1 MKRILTISLWALIM
15 MAMPVH
21 AAQSYVCDFENE
33 VDRNRWVINPVA
45 TSDTYANLTNKWYMG
60 ELGNNGKNGQYGL
73 YISDDGGKTAHYTNN
88 GCWTIAYDI
97 VTLDHLTTAADY
109 TISFD
114 YMGMGNVASNFDG
127 LYLLWVP
134 MLDPDKGDS
143 IKVMS
148 IATSA
153 NKVPPAYEN
162 YIIQLQPNAMIDYVN
177 ATSTWKQCIA
187 TIPNNLCD
195 GTPHYLAFVWANGAS
210 MPQQPGAKIDN
221 IAIVDTR
228 DCDVP
233 TALGMA
239 IQGTTTTLTWQ
250 GTAAEYEVSA
260 YSYEQDTWHGPKIVQ
275 GTSTTFANL
284 PIGQTDFIVRAKCA
298 DDLYSLKTTISKLVY
313 YPDQM
318 CVDYLNLDNAT
329 CYINN
334 SSPRSTLTF
343 SDFKK
348 VTPVDD
354 GPAQIGSRHTIH
366 FDKNEIEPRTGGLAK
381 TVPDGELASIRLGN
395 WDNDNEAERIEF
407 SFEVD
412 TLDYPVLLLKYMPI
426 LEAPGHNDAENPRFK
441 LDMLINGKSI
451 GACGQADFNCN
462 DVLDSVSK
470 ELIPEAAEQGWHVTP
485 AAVAQANGS
494 DVVWKE
500 WTTVG
505 VNLKNSFYH
514 GKKLTVRLTTH
525 DCTFT
530 QHCGYAYFTLGCSDG
545 KLKGMKCGA
554 INPVFEAPDGFNYR
568 WMYASSEKYR
578 AADGSIPEQYVL
590 GRDQIYE
597 AGMQDDS
604 IYVVDCIFVQDSTCY
619 FSLYA
624 STLATNPVSVMSEPQ
639 IQKNCQEDKYTITFD
654 ASKSWVQEIDHV
666 IDDTLE
672 SKIYHIERYEWNIE
686 GLPGGWSDQP
696 IATFDFPREGG
707 DYLVSLRTTC
717 GTCDS
722 VIYYN
727 LHLDSVGPTRDTTT
741 VVLCDPIKKEG
752 FVWSE
757 RPDTIYHEYGLDSII
772 LYSPTTSCDS
782 IKYLRLVEPVRVYVD
797 TMVLP
802 ESLPFH
808 YRGREYTQTMI
819 DTIPISDDN
828 CDTTWIF
835 NFEVYESL
843 IATMPNN
850 SYILCEDDT
859 AMTLVYDVTRGRSLR
874 YSYAFK
880 DSSLPAVDK
889 EPEVQAKGH
898 YEIPITLGTLYPN
911 VYEGQLILED
921 SIPKWNLTIPFTLT
935 VQYASEVIT
944 QRWNDVLA
952 IRNAENNGG
961 YVFDSVQWYVN
972 GMPIEGAT
980 TFNYYTGDSA
990 ELRFGEE
997 YTALLLREDG
1007 VKLFTCP
1014 FIPEKVPASVM
1025 ETPQL
1030 TPIVVPPTSQIP
1042 MQGEGIAYW
1051 YDMLGRL
1058 HKMENYNNSAI
1069 TTPDQQGH
1077 YVLMLQ
1083 SQETTNTTTNPIAY
1097 RRIMVQ

>member
-1 MKRILTISLWALIM
+1 M
-15 MAMPVH
+15 
-21 AAQSYVCDFENE
+21 D
-33 VDRNRWVINPVA
+33 
-45 TSDTYANLTNKWYMG
+45 

-73 YISDDGGKTAHYTNN
+73 YISDDGGQTAHYSNN
-88 GCWTIAYDI
+88 GCWTVAYDI
-97 VTLDHLTTAADY
+97 ITLDHLATAADY

-134 MLDPDKGDS
+134 MLDPDNGDS

-153 NKVPPAYEN
+153 NKVPPTYEN

-187 TIPNNLCD
+187 TIPNSLCD

-210 MPQQPGAKIDN
+210 LPQQPGAKIDN
-221 IAIVDTR
+221 INIMDTR
-228 DCDVP
+228 ECDVP
-233 TALGMA
+233 TGLDIA
-239 IQGTTTTLTWQ
+239 IQGTTTTLSWQ
-250 GTAAEYEVSA
+250 GTVSEYEVSA
-260 YSYEQDTWHGPKIVQ
+260 YSYETDQWFGPKTIV
-275 GTSTTFANL
+275 GTTTSFANL
-284 PIGQTDFIVRAKCA
+284 PVGQTDFIVRAKCA
-298 DDLYSLKTTISKLVY
+298 DDLYSLKATISKLVY

-334 SSPRSTLTF
+334 SSPNSTLTF

-348 VTPVDD
+348 VVPVDE

-366 FDKNEIEPRTGGLAK
+366 FDKNETDPRTGGLAK

-395 WDNDNEAERIEF
+395 WDNGNEAERIEF

-412 TLDYPVLLLKYMPI
+412 TMDYPVLLLKYMPL
-426 LEAPGHNDAENPRFK
+426 LEAPGHNDKENPRFK

-451 GACGQADFNCN
+451 GTCGQADFNCN
-462 DVLDSVSK
+462 DVYDKSSK
-470 ELIPEAAEQGWHVTP
+470 TLLPGAEEQGWHITP
-485 AAVAQANGS
+485 AAVAHLGM
-494 DVVWKE
+494 DVVWKD

-525 DCTFT
+525 DCT
-530 QHCGYAYFTLGCSDG
+530 QGAHGAYAYFTLGCSDG

-568 WMYASSEKYR
+568 WMYASSEQYR
-578 AADGSIPEQYVL
+578 AADGSVPEQYVL
-590 GRDQIYE
+590 SRDKIYE

-604 IYVVDCIFVQDSTCY
+604 IYVVDCIFVQDSTCF

-624 STLATNPVSVMSEPQ
+624 STLATNPVAVMSEPQ

-666 IDDTLE
+666 INDTLV
-672 SKIYHIERYEWNIE
+672 SQIYKIDRYEWNIE

-722 VIYYN
+722 VVYYQ

-741 VVLCDPIKKEG
+741 VVLCDPIKKTG
-752 FVWSE
+752 YTWSE
-757 RPDTIYHEYGLDSII
+757 RPDTVYYEYGLDSII

-782 IKYLRLVEPVRVYVD
+782 IKYLNLVEPVRIYVD

-802 ESLPFH
+802 EQLPFS
-808 YRGREYTQTMI
+808 YRGRQYTQTMV
-819 DTIPISDDN
+819 DTIPISGDN

-843 IATMPNN
+843 IVSMPNM
-850 SYILCEDDT
+850 SYVLCEGDSV
-859 AMTLVYDVTRGRSLR
+859 MSLVYDITRGRSLR

-880 DSSLPAVDK
+880 DGNLPSVEK
-889 EPEVQAKGH
+889 EPELQTKGH

-911 VYEGQLILED
+911 VYEGQLLLED
-921 SIPKWNLTIPFTLT
+921 SFPKWNITIPFTLT
-935 VQYASEVIT
+935 VQYASDVIA

-952 IRNAENNGG
+952 IRNADYNGG
-961 YVFDSVQWYVN
+961 YEFDSVQWYIN
-972 GMPIEGAT
+972 GAPIVGAMS
-980 TFNYYTGDSA
+980 FNYYTGGENLQFGA
-990 ELRFGEE
+990 E
-997 YTALLLREDG
+997 YSALLTREDG

-1014 FIPEKVPASVM
+1014 FVPQQVAIDAM
-1025 ETPQL
+1025 PNL
-1030 TPIVVPPTSQIP
+1030 TTQIVNPSAQIP
-1042 MQGEGIAYW
+1042 VKGTGTAYW
-1051 YDMLGRL
+1051 YDMLGRVF
-1058 HKMENYNNSAI
+1058 KVENYNNTSI
-1069 TTPDQQGH
+1069 TAPSQRG
-1077 YVLMLQ
+1077 YYLLILQ
-1083 SQETTNTTTNPIAY
+1083 SSDALGTTEWNT
-1097 RRIMVQ
+1097 RSRVMVQ

>member
-1 MKRILTISLWALIM
+1 MKRILTISLWVLIV
-15 MAMPVH
+15 MAMPIH

-33 VDRNRWVINPVA
+33 ADRNRWVLNPVA
-45 TSDTYANLTNKWYMG
+45 TSDTYAKLTNKWYMG

-73 YISDDGGKTAHYTNN
+73 YISDDGGQTAHYTNN

-97 VTLDHLTTAADY
+97 VTLDHLATAADY

-187 TIPNNLCD
+187 TIPNSLCD

-210 MPQQPGAKIDN
+210 LPQQPGAKIDN
-221 IAIVDTR
+221 IAIMDTR
-228 DCDVP
+228 ACDVP
-233 TALGMA
+233 TGLDIA
-239 IQGTTTTLTWQ
+239 IQGTTTTLSWQ
-250 GTAAEYEVSA
+250 GTVSEYEVSA
-260 YSYEQDTWHGPKIVQ
+260 YSYEADQWFGPKTIV
-275 GTSTTFANL
+275 GTTTSFANL
-284 PIGQTDFIVRAKCA
+284 PIGQTDFIVRSKCA

-334 SSPRSTLTF
+334 SSPKSTLTF

-354 GPAQIGSRHTIH
+354 GPAKIGSRHTIH

-381 TVPDGELASIRLGN
+381 TIPDGELASIRLGN
-395 WDNDNEAERIEF
+395 WDSHNEAERIEF

-412 TLDYPVLLLKYMPI
+412 TMDYPVLLLKYMPI
-426 LEAPGHNDAENPRFK
+426 LEAPGHEDHENPRFK
-441 LDMLINGKSI
+441 LDILINGKSI
-451 GACGQADFNCN
+451 GECGKADFNCN
-462 DVLDSVSK
+462 DVYDMKSK
-470 ELIPEAAEQGWHVTP
+470 TLLPGAEEQGWHITP
-485 AAVAQANGS
+485 AEVAHLQEAA
-494 DVVWKE
+494 VWKD

-505 VNLKNSFYH
+505 VNLKNPFYH
-514 GKKLTVRLTTH
+514 GKKLTARLTTH
-525 DCTFT
+525 DCTYSA
-530 QHCGYAYFTLGCSDG
+530 HCGYAYFTLGCSDG

-578 AADGSIPEQYVL
+578 AADGSVPEQYVL

-624 STLATNPVSVMSEPQ
+624 STLATNPVAVMSEPQ

-666 IDDTLE
+666 INDTLV
-672 SKIYHIERYEWNIE
+672 SQIYKIDRYEWNIE

-696 IATFDFPREGG
+696 VATFDFPREGG

-741 VVLCDPIKKEG
+741 VVLCDPIKKTG
-752 FVWSE
+752 YTWSE
-757 RPDTIYHEYGLDSII
+757 RPDTVYYEYGLDSII

-782 IKYLRLVEPVRVYVD
+782 IKYLNLVEPVRIYVD

-802 ESLPFH
+802 EQLPFL
-808 YRGREYTQTMI
+808 YRGRQYTQTMV
-819 DTIPISDDN
+819 DTIPISEDN

-843 IATMPNN
+843 IVSMPNM
-850 SYILCEDDT
+850 SYILCEGDSV
-859 AMTLVYDVTRGRSLR
+859 MSLVYDITRGRSLR

-880 DSSLPAVDK
+880 DGNLPSVEK
-889 EPEVQAKGH
+889 EPELQTKGH

-911 VYEGQLILED
+911 VYEGQLLLED
-921 SIPKWNLTIPFTLT
+921 SFPKWNITIPFTLT
-935 VQYASEVIT
+935 VQYASDVIA

-952 IRNAENNGG
+952 IRNAEYNGG
-961 YVFDSVQWYVN
+961 YEFDSVQWYLN
-972 GMPIEGAT
+972 GAPIVGAMS
-980 TFNYYTGDSA
+980 FNYYTGGENLQFGA
-990 ELRFGEE
+990 E
-997 YTALLLREDG
+997 YSALLTREDG

-1014 FIPEKVPASVM
+1014 FVPQQVAIDAM
-1025 ETPQL
+1025 PNL
-1030 TPIVVPPTSQIP
+1030 TTQIVNPSAQMPVKGT
-1042 MQGEGIAYW
+1042 GTAYW
-1051 YDMLGRL
+1051 YDMLGRMF
-1058 HKMENYNNSAI
+1058 KVESYNNTSI
-1069 TTPDQQGH
+1069 TAPSQRG
-1077 YVLMLQ
+1077 YYLLILQ
-1083 SQETTNTTTNPIAY
+1083 SSDALGTTEWNT
-1097 RRIMVQ
+1097 RSRVMVQ

>member
-33 VDRNRWVINPVA
+33 ADRNRWVINR
-45 TSDTYANLTNKWYMG
+45 TANQNIYNSLTNKWYIG
-60 ELGNNGKNGQYGL
+60 QQGNNGKDGAYGL
-73 YISDDGGKTAHYTNN
+73 YISDDGGKTAHYTSN

-97 VTLDHLTTAADY
+97 ITLDHLSTAADY

-187 TIPNNLCD
+187 TIPNSLCD

-210 MPQQPGAKIDN
+210 LPQQPGAKIDN
-221 IAIVDTR
+221 IAIMDTR
-228 DCDVP
+228 ACDVP
-233 TALGMA
+233 TGLDIA
-239 IQGTTTTLTWQ
+239 IQGTTTTLSWQ
-250 GTAAEYEVSA
+250 GTVSEYEVSA
-260 YSYEQDTWHGPKIVQ
+260 YSYEADQWFGPKTIV
-275 GTSTTFANL
+275 GTTTSFANL
-284 PIGQTDFIVRAKCA
+284 PIGQTDFIVRSKCA

-334 SSPRSTLTF
+334 SSPKSTLTF

-354 GPAQIGSRHTIH
+354 GPAKIGSRHTIH

-381 TVPDGELASIRLGN
+381 TIPDGELASIRLGN
-395 WDNDNEAERIEF
+395 WDSHNEAERIEF

-412 TLDYPVLLLKYMPI
+412 TMDYPVLLLKYMPL
-426 LEAPGHNDAENPRFK
+426 LEAPGHLDHENPRFK
-441 LDMLINGKSI
+441 LDILINGKSI
-451 GACGQADFNCN
+451 GECGKADFNCN

-470 ELIPEAAEQGWHVTP
+470 ELIPEAAEQGWHITP
-485 AAVAQANGS
+485 AAQAQTQEP
-494 DVVWKE
+494 VVWKE

-525 DCTFT
+525 DCTFSV
-530 QHCGYAYFTLGCSDG
+530 HCGYAYFTLGCSDG

-578 AADGSIPEQYVL
+578 AADGSVPEQYVL

-624 STLATNPVSVMSEPQ
+624 STLATNPVAVMSEPQ

-666 IDDTLE
+666 INDTLV
-672 SKIYHIERYEWNIE
+672 SQIYKIDRYEWNIE

-722 VIYYN
+722 IIYYN

-741 VVLCDPIKKEG
+741 VVLCDPIKKTG
-752 FVWSE
+752 YTWSE
-757 RPDTIYHEYGLDSII
+757 RPDTVYYEYGLDSII

-782 IKYLRLVEPVRVYVD
+782 IKYLNLVEPVRIYVD

-802 ESLPFH
+802 EQLPFS
-808 YRGREYTQTMI
+808 YRGRQYTQTMV
-819 DTIPISDDN
+819 DTIPISENN

-843 IATMPNN
+843 IVSMPNM
-850 SYILCEDDT
+850 SYVLCEGDSV
-859 AMTLVYDVTRGRSLR
+859 MSLVYDITRGRSLR

-880 DSSLPAVDK
+880 DGNLPSVEK
-889 EPEVQAKGH
+889 EQELQTKGH

-911 VYEGQLILED
+911 VYEGQLLLED
-921 SIPKWNLTIPFTLT
+921 SFPKWNITIPFTLT
-935 VQYASEVIT
+935 VQYASDVIA

-952 IRNAENNGG
+952 IRNAEYNGG
-961 YVFDSVQWYVN
+961 YEFDSVQWYLN
-972 GMPIEGAT
+972 GAPIVGAMS
-980 TFNYYTGDSA
+980 FNYYTGGDNLQFGA
-990 ELRFGEE
+990 E
-997 YTALLLREDG
+997 YSALLTREDG

-1014 FIPEKVPASVM
+1014 FVPQQVAIDAM
-1025 ETPQL
+1025 PQL
-1030 TPIVVPPTSQIP
+1030 TTQIVNPSAQMPVKGT
-1042 MQGEGIAYW
+1042 GTAYW
-1051 YDMLGRL
+1051 YDMLGRVF
-1058 HKMENYNNSAI
+1058 KVESYNNTSI
-1069 TTPDQQGH
+1069 TAPSQRG
-1077 YVLMLQ
+1077 YYLLILQ
-1083 SQETTNTTTNPIAY
+1083 SSDALGTTEWNT
-1097 RRIMVQ
+1097 RSRVMVQ

>member
-33 VDRNRWVINPVA
+33 ADRNRWVINR
-45 TSDTYANLTNKWYMG
+45 TANQNIYNQLTNKWYIG
-60 ELGNNGKNGQYGL
+60 QQGNNGKNGAYGL

-97 VTLDHLTTAADY
+97 VTLDHLSTAADY

-127 LYLLWVP
+127 LYLLWIP
-134 MLDPDKGDS
+134 MLDPDNGDS

-153 NKVPPAYEN
+153 NKVPPTYEN
-162 YIIQLQPNAMIDYVN
+162 YIIPLQPNAMIDYLN

-195 GTPHYLAFVWANGAS
+195 GTPHYLAFVWANGVKMA
-210 MPQQPGAKIDN
+210 QQPGAKIDN
-221 IAIVDTR
+221 IAIVDAR

-233 TALGMA
+233 TALGIT

-260 YSYEQDTWHGPKIVQ
+260 YSYSTDQWHGPKIVQ
-275 GTSTTFANL
+275 GTSTTFTNL

-298 DDLYSLKTTISKLVY
+298 EDLYSFKAAISKLVY

-318 CVDYLNLDNAT
+318 CVDYLNLENAS

-334 SSPRSTLTF
+334 SSPGSTLTF
-343 SDFKK
+343 NDFKK
-348 VTPVDD
+348 VSPVDE
-354 GPAQIGSRHTIH
+354 GPAKKNSRHTVH

-381 TVPDGELASIRLGN
+381 TIPDGELASIRLGN
-395 WDNDNEAERIEF
+395 WDSNNQAERIEF

-426 LEAPGHNDAENPRFK
+426 LEAPGHLDHENPRFK
-441 LDMLINGKSI
+441 LDILINGKSI
-451 GACGQADFNCN
+451 GECGKADFNCN
-462 DVLDSVSK
+462 DVYDKDAK
-470 ELIPEAAEQGWHVTP
+470 ELISGAAEQGWHVTP
-485 AAVAQANGS
+485 AAVAQANNS

-505 VNLKNSFYH
+505 VNLKNPFYH
-514 GKKLTVRLTTH
+514 GKKLTARLTTH
-525 DCTFT
+525 DCTFSA
-530 QHCGYAYFTLGCSDG
+530 HCGYAYFTLGCSDG

-686 GLPGGWSDQP
+686 GLQGGWSDQP

-752 FVWSE
+752 FVWNE

-808 YRGREYTQTMI
+808 YRGREYTQTII

-828 CDTTWIF
+828 CDTTWVF

-850 SYILCEDDT
+850 SYILCEGDT

-990 ELRFGEE
+990 EPELRFGEE

-1025 ETPQL
+1025 ETPVL
-1030 TPIVVPPTSQIP
+1030 VNLPAVVTPTQQIP
-1042 MQGEGIAYW
+1042 ISGSGVAYW
-1051 YDMLGRL
+1051 YDMLGRQ
-1058 HKMENYNNSAI
+1058 HQMELFDNSAI
-1069 TTPDQQGH
+1069 SVPEQQGC
-1077 YVLMLQ
+1077 YVLLLQ
-1083 SQETTNTTTNPIAY
+1083 TKQTTYHHRMI
-1097 RRIMVQ
+1097 VK

>member
-1 MKRILTISLWALIM
+1 MKRILTISLWALIV
-15 MAMPVH
+15 MAMPIH

-33 VDRNRWVINPVA
+33 ADRNRWVINR
-45 TSDTYANLTNKWYMG
+45 TANQNIYNSLTNKWYIG
-60 ELGNNGKNGQYGL
+60 QQGNNGKDGAYGL
-73 YISDDGGKTAHYTNN
+73 YISDDGGKTAHYTSN

-97 VTLDHLTTAADY
+97 ITLDHLSTAADY

-114 YMGMGNVASNFDG
+114 YMGMGNVASDFDG
-127 LYLLWVP
+127 IYLLWIP

-153 NKVPPAYEN
+153 NKVPPTYEN
-162 YIIQLQPNAMIDYVN
+162 YILQLQPKAMIDYVN

-187 TIPNNLCD
+187 TIPNSLCD
-195 GTPHYLAFVWANGAS
+195 GTPHYLAFVWANGANVA
-210 MPQQPGAKIDN
+210 QQPGAKIDN
-221 IAIVDTR
+221 IAIMDTR

-298 DDLYSLKTTISKLVY
+298 DDLYSFKAAISKLVY

-329 CYINN
+329 CYVHN
-334 SSPRSTLTF
+334 SSPGSTLTF

-348 VTPVDD
+348 VAPVDE

-366 FDKNEIEPRTGGLAK
+366 FDKNEVEPRTGGLAK

-395 WDNDNEAERIEF
+395 WDSNNQAERIEF
-407 SFEVD
+407 SFQVD

-426 LEAPGHNDAENPRFK
+426 LEAPGHEDHENPRFK
-441 LDMLINGKSI
+441 LDILINGKSI
-451 GACGQADFNCN
+451 GECGQADFNCN
-462 DVLDSVSK
+462 DVYDMNSK
-470 ELIPEAAEQGWHVTP
+470 TLLPGAAEQGWHITP
-485 AAVAQANGS
+485 AAVAHLQEAA
-494 DVVWKE
+494 VWKD

-505 VNLKNSFYH
+505 VNLKNPFYH
-514 GKKLTVRLTTH
+514 GKKLTARLTTH
-525 DCTFT
+525 DCTYSA
-530 QHCGYAYFTLGCSDG
+530 HCGYAYFTLGCSDG

-578 AADGSIPEQYVL
+578 AADGSVPEQYVL

-597 AGMQDDS
+597 AGMHDDS

-624 STLATNPVSVMSEPQ
+624 STLATNPVAVMSEPQ

-666 IDDTLE
+666 INDTLV
-672 SKIYHIERYEWNIE
+672 SQIYKIDRYEWNIE

-722 VIYYN
+722 VIYYQ

-741 VVLCDPIKKEG
+741 VVLCDPIKKTG
-752 FVWSE
+752 YTWSE
-757 RPDTIYHEYGLDSII
+757 RPDTVYYEYGLDSII

-782 IKYLRLVEPVRVYVD
+782 IKYLNLVEPVRIYVD

-802 ESLPFH
+802 EQLPFL
-808 YRGREYTQTMI
+808 YRGRQYTQTMV
-819 DTIPISDDN
+819 DTIPISEDN

-843 IATMPNN
+843 IVSMPNM
-850 SYILCEDDT
+850 SYVLCEGDSV
-859 AMTLVYDVTRGRSLR
+859 MSLVYDITRGRSLR

-880 DSSLPAVDK
+880 DSNLPSVEK
-889 EPEVQAKGH
+889 EPELQTKGH

-921 SIPKWNLTIPFTLT
+921 SFPKWNITIPFTLT
-935 VQYASEVIT
+935 VQYASDVIA

-952 IRNAENNGG
+952 IRNAEYNGG
-961 YVFDSVQWYVN
+961 YVFDSVQWYIN

-980 TFNYYTGDSA
+980 AFNYYAGDSA
-990 ELRFGEE
+990 DLRYGEE

-1014 FIPEKVPASVM
+1014 FVPSPVSASVM
-1025 ETPQL
+1025 DQPQL
-1030 TPIVVPPTSQIP
+1030 TPLVVAPTSQIP
-1042 MQGEGIAYW
+1042 MQGQGIAYW

-1058 HKMENYNNSAI
+1058 HKMENYDHSAI
-1069 TTPDQQGH
+1069 TAPAQQGH

-1083 SQETTNTTTNPIAY
+1083 SQGTINTTNPITY

>member
-15 MAMPVH
+15 MAMPIH

-33 VDRNRWVINPVA
+33 ADRNRWVINR
-45 TSDTYANLTNKWYMG
+45 TANQNIYNSLTNKWYIG
-60 ELGNNGKNGQYGL
+60 QQGNNGKDGAYGL

-97 VTLDHLTTAADY
+97 ITLDHLATAADY

-114 YMGMGNVASNFDG
+114 YMGMGNVASDFDG
-127 LYLLWVP
+127 IYLLWIP

-153 NKVPPAYEN
+153 NKVPPTYEN
-162 YIIQLQPNAMIDYVN
+162 YIIQLQPKAMIDYVN

-187 TIPNNLCD
+187 TIPNSLCD

-210 MPQQPGAKIDN
+210 VAQQPGAKIDN
-221 IAIVDTR
+221 IAIMDTR
-228 DCDVP
+228 DCDTP

-298 DDLYSLKTTISKLVY
+298 EDLYSFKAAISELVY

-318 CVDYLNLDNAT
+318 CVDYLNLNNAT
-329 CYINN
+329 CYVHN
-334 SSPRSTLTF
+334 SSPGSTLTF
-343 SDFKK
+343 NDFKK
-348 VTPVDD
+348 VAPVDE

-366 FDKNEIEPRTGGLAK
+366 FDKNEVEPRTGGLAK

-395 WDNDNEAERIEF
+395 WDSNNQAERIEF

-426 LEAPGHNDAENPRFK
+426 LEAPGHEDHENPRFK
-441 LDMLINGKSI
+441 LDILINGKSI
-451 GACGQADFNCN
+451 GECGKADFNCN
-462 DVLDSVSK
+462 DVYDMKSK
-470 ELIPEAAEQGWHVTP
+470 TLLPGAEEQGWHITP
-485 AAVAQANGS
+485 AEVAHLQEAA
-494 DVVWKE
+494 VWKD

-505 VNLKNSFYH
+505 VNLKNPFYH
-514 GKKLTVRLTTH
+514 GKKLTARLTTH
-525 DCTFT
+525 DCTYSA
-530 QHCGYAYFTLGCSDG
+530 HCGYAYFTLGCSDG

-578 AADGSIPEQYVL
+578 AADGSVPEQYVL

-624 STLATNPVSVMSEPQ
+624 STLATNPVAVMSEPQ

-666 IDDTLE
+666 INDTLV
-672 SKIYHIERYEWNIE
+672 SQIYKIDRYEWNIE

-696 IATFDFPREGG
+696 VATFDFPREGG

-722 VIYYN
+722 VIYYQ

-741 VVLCDPIKKEG
+741 VVLCDPIKKTG
-752 FVWSE
+752 YTWSE
-757 RPDTIYHEYGLDSII
+757 RPDTVYYEYGLDSII

-782 IKYLRLVEPVRVYVD
+782 IKYLNLVEPVRIYVD

-802 ESLPFH
+802 EQLPFL
-808 YRGREYTQTMI
+808 YRGRQYTQTMV
-819 DTIPISDDN
+819 DTIPISEDN

-843 IATMPNN
+843 IVSMPNM
-850 SYILCEDDT
+850 SYVLCEGDSV
-859 AMTLVYDVTRGRSLR
+859 MSLVYDITRGRSLR

-880 DSSLPAVDK
+880 DGNLPSVEK
-889 EPEVQAKGH
+889 EPELQTKGH

-911 VYEGQLILED
+911 VYEGQLLLED
-921 SIPKWNLTIPFTLT
+921 SFPKWNITIPFTLT
-935 VQYASEVIT
+935 VQYASDVIA

-952 IRNAENNGG
+952 IRNADYNGG
-961 YVFDSVQWYVN
+961 YEFDSVQWYLN
-972 GMPIEGAT
+972 GAPIVGAMS
-980 TFNYYTGDSA
+980 FNYYTGGENLQFGA
-990 ELRFGEE
+990 E
-997 YTALLLREDG
+997 YSALLTREDG

-1014 FIPEKVPASVM
+1014 FVPQQVAIDAM
-1025 ETPQL
+1025 PNL
-1030 TPIVVPPTSQIP
+1030 TTQIVNPSAQMPVKGT
-1042 MQGEGIAYW
+1042 GTAYW
-1051 YDMLGRL
+1051 YDMLGRMF
-1058 HKMENYNNSAI
+1058 KVENYNNTSI
-1069 TTPDQQGH
+1069 TAPSQRG
-1077 YVLMLQ
+1077 YYLLILQ
-1083 SQETTNTTTNPIAY
+1083 SSDAVNATEWNT
-1097 RRIMVQ
+1097 RSRVMVQ

>member
-1 MKRILTISLWALIM
+1 MKRILTISLWVLIV

-33 VDRNRWVINPVA
+33 ADRNRWVINR
-45 TSDTYANLTNKWYMG
+45 TANQNIYNSLTNKWYIG
-60 ELGNNGKNGQYGL
+60 QQGNNGKDGAYGL
-73 YISDDGGKTAHYTNN
+73 YISDDGGQTAHYTNN

-97 VTLDHLTTAADY
+97 VTLDHLSTAADY

-114 YMGMGNVASNFDG
+114 YMGMGNVASDFDG
-127 LYLLWVP
+127 IYMLWIP

-153 NKVPPAYEN
+153 NKVPPTYEN

-195 GTPHYLAFVWANGAS
+195 GTPHYLAFVWANGAN
-210 MPQQPGAKIDN
+210 MAQQPGAKIDN
-221 IAIVDTR
+221 IAIMDTR
-228 DCDVP
+228 ECDTP

-334 SSPRSTLTF
+334 SSPKSTLTF

-381 TVPDGELASIRLGN
+381 TIPDGELASIRLGN

-412 TLDYPVLLLKYMPI
+412 TMDYPVLLLKYMPI
-426 LEAPGHNDAENPRFK
+426 LEAPGHNDKENPRFK
-441 LDMLINGKSI
+441 LDILINGKSI
-451 GACGQADFNCN
+451 GECGKADFNCN
-462 DVLDSVSK
+462 DVLDSISK

-514 GKKLTVRLTTH
+514 GKKLTARLTTH

-568 WMYASSEKYR
+568 WMYASSEQYR
-578 AADGSIPEQYVL
+578 AADGSVPEQYVL

-624 STLATNPVSVMSEPQ
+624 STLATNPVAVMSEPQ

-666 IDDTLE
+666 INDTLV
-672 SKIYHIERYEWNIE
+672 SQIYKIDRYEWNIE

-741 VVLCDPIKKEG
+741 VVLCDPIKKAG
-752 FVWSE
+752 YTWSE
-757 RPDTIYHEYGLDSII
+757 RPDTVYYEYGLDSII

-782 IKYLRLVEPVRVYVD
+782 IKYLNLVEPVRIYVD

-802 ESLPFH
+802 EQLPFL
-808 YRGREYTQTMI
+808 YRGRQYTQTMV
-819 DTIPISDDN
+819 DTIPISEDN

-843 IATMPNN
+843 IVSMPNM
-850 SYILCEDDT
+850 SYILCEGDSV
-859 AMTLVYDVTRGRSLR
+859 MSLVYDITRGRSLR

-880 DSSLPAVDK
+880 DGNLPSVEK
-889 EPEVQAKGH
+889 EPELQTKGH

-911 VYEGQLILED
+911 VYEGQLLLED
-921 SIPKWNLTIPFTLT
+921 SFPKWNITIPFTLT
-935 VQYASEVIT
+935 VQYASDVIA

-952 IRNAENNGG
+952 IRNAEYNGG
-961 YVFDSVQWYVN
+961 YEFDSVQWYLN
-972 GMPIEGAT
+972 GAPIVGAMS
-980 TFNYYTGDSA
+980 FNYYTGGENLQFGA
-990 ELRFGEE
+990 E
-997 YTALLLREDG
+997 YSALLTREDG

-1014 FIPEKVPASVM
+1014 FVPQQVAIDAM
-1025 ETPQL
+1025 PNL
-1030 TPIVVPPTSQIP
+1030 TTQIVNPSAQMPVKGT
-1042 MQGEGIAYW
+1042 GTAYW
-1051 YDMLGRL
+1051 YDMLGRMF
-1058 HKMENYNNSAI
+1058 KVENYNNTSI
-1069 TTPDQQGH
+1069 TAPSQRG
-1077 YVLMLQ
+1077 YYLLILQ
-1083 SQETTNTTTNPIAY
+1083 SSNALDTTEWNT
-1097 RRIMVQ
+1097 RSRVMVQ

>member
-1 MKRILTISLWALIM
+1 MKRILTISLWVLIV
-15 MAMPVH
+15 MAMPIH

-33 VDRNRWVINPVA
+33 ADRNRWVINPVA
-45 TSDTYANLTNKWYMG
+45 TSDTYAKLTNKWYMG

-73 YISDDGGKTAHYTNN
+73 YISDDGGQTAHYTNN

-97 VTLDHLTTAADY
+97 VTLDHLATAADY

-143 IKVMS
+143 LKVMS

-187 TIPNNLCD
+187 TIPNSLCD

-210 MPQQPGAKIDN
+210 LPQQPGAKIDN
-221 IAIVDTR
+221 IAIMDTR
-228 DCDVP
+228 ACDVP
-233 TALGMA
+233 TGLDIA
-239 IQGTTTTLTWQ
+239 IQGTTTTLSWQ
-250 GTAAEYEVSA
+250 GTVSEYEVSA
-260 YSYEQDTWHGPKIVQ
+260 YSYEADQWFGPKTIV
-275 GTSTTFANL
+275 GTTTSFANL
-284 PIGQTDFIVRAKCA
+284 PIGQTDFIVRSKCA

-334 SSPRSTLTF
+334 TDPKSTLTF

-348 VTPVDD
+348 VTPVDE

-366 FDKNEIEPRTGGLAK
+366 FDKNETEPRTGGLAK

-395 WDNDNEAERIEF
+395 WDNGNEAERIEF

-426 LEAPGHNDAENPRFK
+426 LEAPGHSDEQNPRFK

-451 GACGQADFNCN
+451 GTCGQADFNCN
-462 DVLDSVSK
+462 DVYDKTSK
-470 ELIPEAAEQGWHVTP
+470 TLLPGAEEQGWHITP
-485 AAVAQANGS
+485 AAVAHLQMDA
-494 DVVWKE
+494 VWKD

-525 DCTFT
+525 DCT
-530 QHCGYAYFTLGCSDG
+530 QGAHGAYAYFTLGCSDG

-568 WMYASSEKYR
+568 WMYASSEQYR
-578 AADGSIPEQYVL
+578 AADGSVPEQYVL

-624 STLATNPVSVMSEPQ
+624 STLATNPVAVMSEPQ

-666 IDDTLE
+666 INDTLV
-672 SKIYHIERYEWNIE
+672 SQIYKIDRYEWNIE

-722 VIYYN
+722 VVYYQ

-741 VVLCDPIKKEG
+741 VVLCDPIKKTG
-752 FVWSE
+752 YTWSE
-757 RPDTIYHEYGLDSII
+757 RPDTVYYEYGLDSII

-782 IKYLRLVEPVRVYVD
+782 IKYLNLVEPVRIYVD

-802 ESLPFH
+802 EQLPFL
-808 YRGREYTQTMI
+808 YRGRQYTQTMV
-819 DTIPISDDN
+819 DTIPISEDN

-843 IATMPNN
+843 IVSMPNM
-850 SYILCEDDT
+850 SYILCEGDSV
-859 AMTLVYDVTRGRSLR
+859 MSLVYDITRGRSLR

-880 DSSLPAVDK
+880 DGNLPSVEK
-889 EPEVQAKGH
+889 EPELQTKGH

-911 VYEGQLILED
+911 VYEGQLLLED
-921 SIPKWNLTIPFTLT
+921 SFPKWNITIPFTLT
-935 VQYASEVIT
+935 VQYASDVIA

-952 IRNAENNGG
+952 IRNAEYNGG
-961 YVFDSVQWYVN
+961 YEFDSVQWYLN
-972 GMPIEGAT
+972 GAPIVGAMS
-980 TFNYYTGDSA
+980 FNYYTGGENLQFGA
-990 ELRFGEE
+990 E
-997 YTALLLREDG
+997 YSALLTREDG

-1014 FIPEKVPASVM
+1014 FVPQQVAIDAM
-1025 ETPQL
+1025 PNL
-1030 TPIVVPPTSQIP
+1030 TTQIVNPSAQMPVKGT
-1042 MQGEGIAYW
+1042 GTAYW
-1051 YDMLGRL
+1051 YDMLGRMF
-1058 HKMENYNNSAI
+1058 KVESYNNTSI
-1069 TTPDQQGH
+1069 TAPSQRG
-1077 YVLMLQ
+1077 YYLLILQ
-1083 SQETTNTTTNPIAY
+1083 SSDALGTTEWNT
-1097 RRIMVQ
+1097 RSRVMVQ

>member
-1 MKRILTISLWALIM
+1 MKRILTISLWALIV
-15 MAMPVH
+15 MAMPIH

-33 VDRNRWVINPVA
+33 ADRNRWVLNPVA
-45 TSDTYANLTNKWYMG
+45 TSDTYAKLTNKWYMD

-97 VTLDHLTTAADY
+97 VTLDHLATAADY

-143 IKVMS
+143 LKVMS

-187 TIPNNLCD
+187 TIPNSLCD

-210 MPQQPGAKIDN
+210 LPQQPGAKIDN
-221 IAIVDTR
+221 IAIMDTR
-228 DCDVP
+228 ECDVP
-233 TALGMA
+233 TGLDIA
-239 IQGTTTTLTWQ
+239 IQGTTTTLSWQ
-250 GTAAEYEVSA
+250 GTVSEYEVSA
-260 YSYEQDTWHGPKIVQ
+260 YSYETDQWFGPKTIV
-275 GTSTTFANL
+275 GTTTSFANL
-284 PIGQTDFIVRAKCA
+284 PIGQTDFIVRSKCA

-329 CYINN
+329 CYIN
-334 SSPRSTLTF
+334 SSDPKSTLSF
-343 SDFKK
+343 NDFKK
-348 VTPVDD
+348 VVPVDE

-366 FDKNEIEPRTGGLAK
+366 FDKNETEPRTGGLAK

-395 WDNDNEAERIEF
+395 WNSHNEAERIEF
-407 SFEVD
+407 SFQVD

-426 LEAPGHNDAENPRFK
+426 LEAPGHSDEQNPRFK

-451 GACGQADFNCN
+451 GTCGQADFNCN
-462 DVLDSVSK
+462 DVYDKSSK
-470 ELIPEAAEQGWHVTP
+470 TLLPGAEEQGWHITP
-485 AAVAQANGS
+485 AAVAHLQMDA
-494 DVVWKE
+494 VWKD

-505 VNLKNSFYH
+505 VNLKNPFYH

-525 DCTFT
+525 DCT
-530 QHCGYAYFTLGCSDG
+530 QGAHCGYAYFTLGCSDG

-568 WMYASSEKYR
+568 WMYASSEQYR
-578 AADGSIPEQYVL
+578 AADGSVPEQYVL
-590 GRDQIYE
+590 SRDKIYE

-624 STLATNPVSVMSEPQ
+624 STLATNPVAVMSEPQ

-666 IDDTLE
+666 INDTLV
-672 SKIYHIERYEWNIE
+672 SQIYKIDRYEWNIE

-722 VIYYN
+722 VVYYQ

-741 VVLCDPIKKEG
+741 VVLCDPIKKAG
-752 FVWSE
+752 YTWSE
-757 RPDTIYHEYGLDSII
+757 RPDTVYYEYGLDSII

-782 IKYLRLVEPVRVYVD
+782 IKYLNLVEPVRIYVD

-802 ESLPFH
+802 EQLPFS
-808 YRGREYTQTMI
+808 YRGRQYTQTMV
-819 DTIPISDDN
+819 DTIPISEDN

-843 IATMPNN
+843 IVSMPNM
-850 SYILCEDDT
+850 SYVLCEGDSV
-859 AMTLVYDVTRGRSLR
+859 MSLVYDITRGRSLR

-880 DSSLPAVDK
+880 DGNLPSVEQ
-889 EPEVQAKGH
+889 EPELQTKGH

-911 VYEGQLILED
+911 VYEGQLLLED
-921 SIPKWNLTIPFTLT
+921 SFPKWNITIPFTLT
-935 VQYASEVIT
+935 VQYASDVIA

-952 IRNAENNGG
+952 IRNADYNGG
-961 YVFDSVQWYVN
+961 YEFDSVQWYLN
-972 GMPIEGAT
+972 GAPIVGAMS
-980 TFNYYTGDSA
+980 FNYYTGGENLQFGA
-990 ELRFGEE
+990 E
-997 YTALLLREDG
+997 YSALLTREDG

-1014 FIPEKVPASVM
+1014 FVPQQVAIDAM
-1025 ETPQL
+1025 PNL
-1030 TPIVVPPTSQIP
+1030 TTQIVNPSAQIP
-1042 MQGEGIAYW
+1042 VKGTGTAYW
-1051 YDMLGRL
+1051 YDMLGRVF
-1058 HKMENYNNSAI
+1058 KVENYNNTSI
-1069 TTPDQQGH
+1069 TAPSQRG
-1077 YVLMLQ
+1077 YYLLILQ
-1083 SQETTNTTTNPIAY
+1083 SSDALNTTEWNT
-1097 RRIMVQ
+1097 RSRVMVQ

>member
-33 VDRNRWVINPVA
+33 ADRNRWVINR
-45 TSDTYANLTNKWYMG
+45 TANQNIYNSLTNKWYIG
-60 ELGNNGKNGQYGL
+60 QQGNNGKDGAYGL
-73 YISDDGGKTAHYTNN
+73 YISDDGGQTAHYTNN

-97 VTLDHLTTAADY
+97 ITLDHLSTAADY

-114 YMGMGNVASNFDG
+114 YMGMGNVASDFDG
-127 LYLLWVP
+127 IYLLWIP

-153 NKVPPAYEN
+153 NKVPPTYEN
-162 YIIQLQPNAMIDYVN
+162 YILQLQPKAMIDYVN

-187 TIPNNLCD
+187 TIPNSLCD
-195 GTPHYLAFVWANGAS
+195 GTPHYLAFVWANGANVA
-210 MPQQPGAKIDN
+210 QQPGAKIDN
-221 IAIVDTR
+221 IAIMDTR

-298 DDLYSLKTTISKLVY
+298 DDLYSFKAAISKLVY

-318 CVDYLNLDNAT
+318 CVDYLNLNNAT
-329 CYINN
+329 CYVHN
-334 SSPRSTLTF
+334 SSPGSTLTF

-348 VTPVDD
+348 VGPVDE

-366 FDKNEIEPRTGGLAK
+366 FDKNEVEPRTGGLAK

-395 WDNDNEAERIEF
+395 WDSNNQAERIEF

-426 LEAPGHNDAENPRFK
+426 LEAPGHEDHENPRFK
-441 LDMLINGKSI
+441 LDILINGKSI
-451 GACGQADFNCN
+451 GECGKADFNCN
-462 DVLDSVSK
+462 DVYDKNSK
-470 ELIPEAAEQGWHVTP
+470 TLLPGAEEQGWHITP
-485 AAVAQANGS
+485 AEVAHLQMDA
-494 DVVWKE
+494 VWKD

-505 VNLKNSFYH
+505 VNLKNPFYH
-514 GKKLTVRLTTH
+514 GKKLTARLTTH
-525 DCTFT
+525 DCTYSA
-530 QHCGYAYFTLGCSDG
+530 HCGYAYFTLGCSDG

-568 WMYASSEKYR
+568 WMYASSEQYR
-578 AADGSIPEQYVL
+578 AADGSVPEQYVL

-624 STLATNPVSVMSEPQ
+624 STLATNPVAVMSEPQ

-666 IDDTLE
+666 INDTLV
-672 SKIYHIERYEWNIE
+672 SQIYKIDRYEWNIE

-696 IATFDFPREGG
+696 VATFDFPREGG

-722 VIYYN
+722 VVYYQ

-741 VVLCDPIKKEG
+741 VVLCDPIKKTG
-752 FVWSE
+752 YTWSE
-757 RPDTIYHEYGLDSII
+757 RPDTVYYEYGLDSII

-782 IKYLRLVEPVRVYVD
+782 IKYLNLVEPVRIYVD

-802 ESLPFH
+802 EQLPFS
-808 YRGREYTQTMI
+808 YRGRQYTQTMV
-819 DTIPISDDN
+819 DTIPISEDN

-843 IATMPNN
+843 IVSMPNM
-850 SYILCEDDT
+850 SYVLCEGDSV
-859 AMTLVYDVTRGRSLR
+859 MSLVYDITRGRSLR

-880 DSSLPAVDK
+880 DGNLPSVEK
-889 EPEVQAKGH
+889 EPELQTKGH

-911 VYEGQLILED
+911 VYEGQLLLED
-921 SIPKWNLTIPFTLT
+921 SFPKWNITIPFTLT
-935 VQYASEVIT
+935 VQYASDVIA

-952 IRNAENNGG
+952 IRNAEYNGG
-961 YVFDSVQWYVN
+961 YVFDSVQWYIN

-980 TFNYYTGDSA
+980 AFNYYAGDSA
-990 ELRFGEE
+990 DLRFGEE

-1014 FIPEKVPASVM
+1014 FVPSPVSASVM
-1025 ETPQL
+1025 DQPQL
-1030 TPIVVPPTSQIP
+1030 TPLVVAPTSQIP
-1042 MQGEGIAYW
+1042 MQGQGIAYW

-1058 HKMENYNNSAI
+1058 HKMENYDHSAI
-1069 TTPDQQGH
+1069 TAPAQQGH

-1083 SQETTNTTTNPIAY
+1083 SQETINTTNPITY

>member
-1 MKRILTISLWALIM
+1 MKRILTISLWVLIV

-33 VDRNRWVINPVA
+33 ADRNRWVINR
-45 TSDTYANLTNKWYMG
+45 TANQNIYNSLTNKWYIG
-60 ELGNNGKNGQYGL
+60 QQGNNGKDGAYGL
-73 YISDDGGKTAHYTNN
+73 YISDDGGQTAHYTNN

-97 VTLDHLTTAADY
+97 VTLDHLSTAADY

-114 YMGMGNVASNFDG
+114 YMGMGNVASDFDG
-127 LYLLWVP
+127 IYMLWIP

-153 NKVPPAYEN
+153 NKVPPTYEN

-195 GTPHYLAFVWANGAS
+195 GTPHYLAFVWANGAN
-210 MPQQPGAKIDN
+210 MAQQPGAKIDN
-221 IAIVDTR
+221 IAIMDTR
-228 DCDVP
+228 ECDTP

-334 SSPRSTLTF
+334 SSPKSTLTF

-381 TVPDGELASIRLGN
+381 TIPDGELASIRLGN

-412 TLDYPVLLLKYMPI
+412 TMDYPVLLLKYMPI
-426 LEAPGHNDAENPRFK
+426 LEAPGHNDKENPRFK
-441 LDMLINGKSI
+441 LDILINGKSI
-451 GACGQADFNCN
+451 GECGKADFNCN
-462 DVLDSVSK
+462 DVLDSISK

-514 GKKLTVRLTTH
+514 GKKLTARLTTH

-568 WMYASSEKYR
+568 WMYASSEQYR
-578 AADGSIPEQYVL
+578 AADGSVPEQYVL

-624 STLATNPVSVMSEPQ
+624 STLATNPVAVMSEPQ

-666 IDDTLE
+666 INDTLV
-672 SKIYHIERYEWNIE
+672 SQIYKIDRYEWNIE

-741 VVLCDPIKKEG
+741 VVLCDPIKKAG
-752 FVWSE
+752 YTWSE
-757 RPDTIYHEYGLDSII
+757 RPDTVYYEYGLDSII

-782 IKYLRLVEPVRVYVD
+782 IKYLNLVEPVRIYVD

-802 ESLPFH
+802 EQLPFL
-808 YRGREYTQTMI
+808 YRGRQYTQTMV
-819 DTIPISDDN
+819 DTIPISEDN

-843 IATMPNN
+843 IVSMPNM
-850 SYILCEDDT
+850 SYILCEGDSV
-859 AMTLVYDVTRGRSLR
+859 MSLVYDITRGRSLR

-880 DSSLPAVDK
+880 DGNLPSVEK
-889 EPEVQAKGH
+889 EPELQTKGH

-911 VYEGQLILED
+911 VYEGQLLLED
-921 SIPKWNLTIPFTLT
+921 SFPKWNITIPFTLT
-935 VQYASEVIT
+935 VQYASDVIA

-952 IRNAENNGG
+952 IRNAEYNGG
-961 YVFDSVQWYVN
+961 YEFDSVQWYLN
-972 GMPIEGAT
+972 GAPIVGAMS
-980 TFNYYTGDSA
+980 FNYYTGGENLQFGA
-990 ELRFGEE
+990 E
-997 YTALLLREDG
+997 YSALLTREDG

-1014 FIPEKVPASVM
+1014 FVPQQVAIDAM
-1025 ETPQL
+1025 PNL
-1030 TPIVVPPTSQIP
+1030 TTQIVNPSAQMPVKGT
-1042 MQGEGIAYW
+1042 GTAYW
-1051 YDMLGRL
+1051 YDMLGRMF
-1058 HKMENYNNSAI
+1058 KVENYNNTSI
-1069 TTPDQQGH
+1069 TAPSQRG
-1077 YVLMLQ
+1077 YYLLILQ
-1083 SQETTNTTTNPIAY
+1083 SSDALGTTEWNT
-1097 RRIMVQ
+1097 RSRVMVQ

>member
-45 TSDTYANLTNKWYMG
+45 TSDTYAKLTNKWYMG

-73 YISDDGGKTAHYTNN
+73 YISDDGGKTAHYSNN
-88 GCWTIAYDI
+88 GCWTVAYDI
-97 VTLDHLTTAADY
+97 ITLDHLSTAADY

-134 MLDPDKGDS
+134 MLDPDNGDS

-187 TIPNNLCD
+187 TIPNSLCD

-210 MPQQPGAKIDN
+210 LPQQPGAKIDN
-221 IAIVDTR
+221 IAIMDTR
-228 DCDVP
+228 ECDVP
-233 TALGMA
+233 TGLDIA
-239 IQGTTTTLTWQ
+239 IQGTTTTLSWQ
-250 GTAAEYEVSA
+250 GTVSEYEVSA
-260 YSYEQDTWHGPKIVQ
+260 YSYEADQWFGPKTIV
-275 GTSTTFANL
+275 GATTSFANL
-284 PIGQTDFIVRAKCA
+284 PIGQTDFIVRSKCA

-334 SSPRSTLTF
+334 TDPKSTLTF
-343 SDFKK
+343 NDFKK
-348 VTPVDD
+348 VLPVDE

-366 FDKNEIEPRTGGLAK
+366 FDKNETEPRTGGLAK

-395 WDNDNEAERIEF
+395 WDNGNEAERIEF

-426 LEAPGHNDAENPRFK
+426 LEAPGHSDEQNPRFK

-451 GACGQADFNCN
+451 GTCGQADFNCN
-462 DVLDSVSK
+462 DVYDKSSK
-470 ELIPEAAEQGWHVTP
+470 TLLPGAEEQGWHITP
-485 AAVAQANGS
+485 AAVAHLQMDA
-494 DVVWKE
+494 VWKD

-525 DCTFT
+525 DCT
-530 QHCGYAYFTLGCSDG
+530 QGAHGAYAYFTLGCSDG

-568 WMYASSEKYR
+568 WMYASSEKHR
-578 AADGSIPEQYVL
+578 AADGSVPEQYVL
-590 GRDQIYE
+590 SRDKIYE

-604 IYVVDCIFVQDSTCY
+604 IYVVDCIFVQDSTCF

-624 STLATNPVSVMSEPQ
+624 STLATNPVAVMSEPQ

-666 IDDTLE
+666 INDTLV
-672 SKIYHIERYEWNIE
+672 SQIYKIDRYEWNIE

-696 IATFDFPREGG
+696 VATFDFPREGG

-741 VVLCDPIKKEG
+741 VVLCDPIKKAG
-752 FVWSE
+752 YTWSE
-757 RPDTIYHEYGLDSII
+757 RPDTVYYEYGLDSII

-782 IKYLRLVEPVRVYVD
+782 IKYLNLVEPVRIYVD

-802 ESLPFH
+802 EQLPFL
-808 YRGREYTQTMI
+808 YRGRQYTQTMV
-819 DTIPISDDN
+819 DTIPISEDN

-843 IATMPNN
+843 IVSMPNM
-850 SYILCEDDT
+850 SYVLCEGDSV
-859 AMTLVYDVTRGRSLR
+859 MSLVYDITRGRSLR

-880 DSSLPAVDK
+880 DGNLPSVEK
-889 EPEVQAKGH
+889 EPELQAKGH

-911 VYEGQLILED
+911 VYEGQLLLED
-921 SIPKWNLTIPFTLT
+921 SFPKWNITIPFTLT
-935 VQYASEVIT
+935 VQYASDVIA

-952 IRNAENNGG
+952 IRNAEYNGG
-961 YVFDSVQWYVN
+961 YEFDSVQWYLN
-972 GMPIEGAT
+972 GAPIVGAMS
-980 TFNYYTGDSA
+980 FNYYTGGENLQFGA
-990 ELRFGEE
+990 E
-997 YTALLLREDG
+997 YSALLTHEDG

-1014 FIPEKVPASVM
+1014 FVPQQVAIDA
-1025 ETPQL
+1025 EPQL
-1030 TPIVVPPTSQIP
+1030 TTQIVNPSAQMPVKGT
-1042 MQGEGIAYW
+1042 GTAYW
-1051 YDMLGRL
+1051 YDMLGRMF
-1058 HKMENYNNSAI
+1058 KVENYNNTSI
-1069 TTPDQQGH
+1069 TAPSQRG
-1077 YVLMLQ
+1077 YYLLILQ
-1083 SQETTNTTTNPIAY
+1083 SSDALGTTEWNT
-1097 RRIMVQ
+1097 RSRVMVQ

>member
-1 MKRILTISLWALIM
+1 MKRILTISLWVLIV
-15 MAMPVH
+15 MAMPIH

-33 VDRNRWVINPVA
+33 ADRNRWVLNPVA
-45 TSDTYANLTNKWYMG
+45 TSDTYAKLTNKWYMG

-73 YISDDGGKTAHYTNN
+73 YISDDGGQTAHYTNN

-97 VTLDHLTTAADY
+97 VTLDHLATAADY

-187 TIPNNLCD
+187 TIPNSLCD

-210 MPQQPGAKIDN
+210 LPQQPGAKIDN
-221 IAIVDTR
+221 IAIMDTR
-228 DCDVP
+228 ACDVP
-233 TALGMA
+233 TGLDIA
-239 IQGTTTTLTWQ
+239 IQGTTTTLSWQ
-250 GTAAEYEVSA
+250 GTVSEYEVSA
-260 YSYEQDTWHGPKIVQ
+260 YSYEADQWFGPKTIV
-275 GTSTTFANL
+275 GTTTSFANL
-284 PIGQTDFIVRAKCA
+284 PIGQTDFIVRSKCA

-334 SSPRSTLTF
+334 SSPKSTLTF
-343 SDFKK
+343 NDFKK
-348 VTPVDD
+348 VSPVDD
-354 GPAQIGSRHTIH
+354 GPAKIGSRHTIH
-366 FDKNEIEPRTGGLAK
+366 FDKNEVEPRTGGLAK
-381 TVPDGELASIRLGN
+381 TVPDGELASVRLGN
-395 WDNDNEAERIEF
+395 WDSNNQAERIEF

-426 LEAPGHNDAENPRFK
+426 LEAPGHEDHENPRFK
-441 LDMLINGKSI
+441 LDILINGKSI
-451 GACGQADFNCN
+451 GECGKADFNCN
-462 DVLDSVSK
+462 DVYDMKSK
-470 ELIPEAAEQGWHVTP
+470 TLLPGAEEQGWHITP
-485 AAVAQANGS
+485 AEVAHLQEAA
-494 DVVWKE
+494 VWKD

-505 VNLKNSFYH
+505 VNLKNPFYH
-514 GKKLTVRLTTH
+514 GKKLTARLTTH
-525 DCTFT
+525 DCTYSA
-530 QHCGYAYFTLGCSDG
+530 HCGYAYFTLGCSDG

-578 AADGSIPEQYVL
+578 AADGSVPEQYVL

-624 STLATNPVSVMSEPQ
+624 STLATNPVAVMSEPQ

-666 IDDTLE
+666 INDTLV
-672 SKIYHIERYEWNIE
+672 SQIYKIDRYEWNIE

-696 IATFDFPREGG
+696 VATFDFPREGG

-741 VVLCDPIKKEG
+741 VVLCDPIKKTG
-752 FVWSE
+752 YTWSE
-757 RPDTIYHEYGLDSII
+757 RPDTVYYEYGLDSII

-782 IKYLRLVEPVRVYVD
+782 IKYLNLVEPVRIYVD

-802 ESLPFH
+802 EQLPFL
-808 YRGREYTQTMI
+808 YRGRQYTQTMV
-819 DTIPISDDN
+819 DTIPISEDN

-843 IATMPNN
+843 IVSMPNM
-850 SYILCEDDT
+850 SYILCEGDSV
-859 AMTLVYDVTRGRSLR
+859 MSLVYDITRGRSLR

-880 DSSLPAVDK
+880 DGNLPSVEK
-889 EPEVQAKGH
+889 EPELQTKGH

-911 VYEGQLILED
+911 VYEGQLLLED
-921 SIPKWNLTIPFTLT
+921 SFPKWNITIPFTLT
-935 VQYASEVIT
+935 VQYASDVIA

-952 IRNAENNGG
+952 IRNAEYNGG
-961 YVFDSVQWYVN
+961 YEFDSVQWYLN
-972 GMPIEGAT
+972 GAPIVGAMS
-980 TFNYYTGDSA
+980 FNYYTGGENLQFGA
-990 ELRFGEE
+990 E
-997 YTALLLREDG
+997 YSALLTREDG

-1014 FIPEKVPASVM
+1014 FVPQQVAIDAM
-1025 ETPQL
+1025 PNL
-1030 TPIVVPPTSQIP
+1030 TTQIVNPSAQMPVKGT
-1042 MQGEGIAYW
+1042 GTAYW
-1051 YDMLGRL
+1051 YDMLGRVF
-1058 HKMENYNNSAI
+1058 KVESYNNTSI
-1069 TTPDQQGH
+1069 TAPSQRG
-1077 YVLMLQ
+1077 YYLLILQ
-1083 SQETTNTTTNPIAY
+1083 SSDALGTTEWNT
-1097 RRIMVQ
+1097 RSRVMVQ

>member
-1 MKRILTISLWALIM
+1 MKRILTISLWVLIV
-15 MAMPVH
+15 MAMPIH

-33 VDRNRWVINPVA
+33 ADRNRWVINPVA

-60 ELGNNGKNGQYGL
+60 ALGNNGKNGQYGL
-73 YISDDGGKTAHYTNN
+73 YISDDGGQTAHYTNN
-88 GCWTIAYDI
+88 GCWTVAYDI
-97 VTLDHLTTAADY
+97 VTLDHLATAADY

-134 MLDPDKGDS
+134 MLDPDNGDS

-153 NKVPPAYEN
+153 NKVPPTYEN

-187 TIPNNLCD
+187 TIPNSLCD

-210 MPQQPGAKIDN
+210 LPQQPGAKIDN
-221 IAIVDTR
+221 IAIMDTR
-228 DCDVP
+228 ECDVP
-233 TALGMA
+233 TGLDIA
-239 IQGTTTTLTWQ
+239 IQGTTTTLSWQ
-250 GTAAEYEVSA
+250 GTVSEYEVSA
-260 YSYEQDTWHGPKIVQ
+260 YSYETDQWFGPKTIV
-275 GTSTTFANL
+275 GTTTSFANL
-284 PIGQTDFIVRAKCA
+284 PVGQTDFIVRAKCA

-334 SSPRSTLTF
+334 SDPKSTLSF
-343 SDFKK
+343 NDFKK
-348 VTPVDD
+348 VVPVDE

-366 FDKNEIEPRTGGLAK
+366 FDKNETEPRTGGLAK

-395 WDNDNEAERIEF
+395 WNSHNEAERIEF

-412 TLDYPVLLLKYMPI
+412 TMDYPVLLLKYMPI
-426 LEAPGHNDAENPRFK
+426 LEAPGHSDEQNPRFK

-451 GACGQADFNCN
+451 GTCGQADFNCN
-462 DVLDSVSK
+462 DVYDKSSK
-470 ELIPEAAEQGWHVTP
+470 TLLPGAEEQGWHITP
-485 AAVAQANGS
+485 AAVAHLQMDA
-494 DVVWKE
+494 VWKD

-505 VNLKNSFYH
+505 VNLKNPFYH

-525 DCTFT
+525 DCT
-530 QHCGYAYFTLGCSDG
+530 QGAHCGYAYFTLGCSDG

-568 WMYASSEKYR
+568 WMYASSEQYR
-578 AADGSIPEQYVL
+578 AADGSVPEQYVL
-590 GRDQIYE
+590 SRDKIYE

-604 IYVVDCIFVQDSTCY
+604 IYVVDCIFVQDSTCF

-624 STLATNPVSVMSEPQ
+624 STLATNPVAVMSEPQ

-666 IDDTLE
+666 INDTLV
-672 SKIYHIERYEWNIE
+672 SQIYKIDRYEWNIE

-722 VIYYN
+722 VVYYQ

-741 VVLCDPIKKEG
+741 VVLCDPIKKTG
-752 FVWSE
+752 YTWSE
-757 RPDTIYHEYGLDSII
+757 RPDTVYHEYGLDSII

-782 IKYLRLVEPVRVYVD
+782 IKYLNLVEPVRIYVD

-802 ESLPFH
+802 EQLPFS
-808 YRGREYTQTMI
+808 YRGRQYTQTMV
-819 DTIPISDDN
+819 DTIPISENN

-843 IATMPNN
+843 IVSMPNM
-850 SYILCEDDT
+850 SYVLCEGDSV
-859 AMTLVYDVTRGRSLR
+859 MSLVYDITRGRSLR

-880 DSSLPAVDK
+880 DGNLPSVEK
-889 EPEVQAKGH
+889 EPELQTKGH

-911 VYEGQLILED
+911 VYEGQLLLED
-921 SIPKWNLTIPFTLT
+921 SFPKWNITIPFTLT
-935 VQYASEVIT
+935 VQYASDVIA

-952 IRNAENNGG
+952 IRNADYNGG
-961 YVFDSVQWYVN
+961 YEFDSVQWYLN
-972 GMPIEGAT
+972 GAPIVGAMS
-980 TFNYYTGDSA
+980 FNYYAGGENLQFGA
-990 ELRFGEE
+990 E
-997 YTALLLREDG
+997 YSALLTREDG

-1014 FIPEKVPASVM
+1014 FVPQQVAIDAMPNLTTQIV
-1025 ETPQL
+1025 TP
-1030 TPIVVPPTSQIP
+1030 SAQIP
-1042 MQGEGIAYW
+1042 VKGTGTAYW
-1051 YDMLGRL
+1051 YDMLGRMF
-1058 HKMENYNNSAI
+1058 KVESYNNASI
-1069 TTPDQQGH
+1069 TAPSQRG
-1077 YVLMLQ
+1077 YYLLILQ
-1083 SQETTNTTTNPIAY
+1083 SSNALDTTEWNT
-1097 RRIMVQ
+1097 RSRVMVQ

>member
-1 MKRILTISLWALIM
+1 MKRILTISLWAIIM

-33 VDRNRWVINPVA
+33 ADRNRWVINR
-45 TSDTYANLTNKWYMG
+45 TANQNIYNQLTNKWYIG
-60 ELGNNGKNGQYGL
+60 QPGNNGKNGAYGL
-73 YISDDGGKTAHYTNN
+73 YISDDGGQTAHYTNN

-97 VTLDHLTTAADY
+97 ITLDHLSTAADY

-127 LYLLWVP
+127 IYLLWIP
-134 MLDPDKGDS
+134 MLDPDNGDS

-148 IATSA
+148 IATSTGDI
-153 NKVPPAYEN
+153 PPTYEN
-162 YIIQLQPNAMIDYVN
+162 YIIQLQPNAMIDYLN

-187 TIPNNLCD
+187 TIPNDLCD
-195 GTPHYLAFVWANGAS
+195 GTPHYLAFVWANGAN
-210 MPQQPGAKIDN
+210 MAQQPGAKIDN

-233 TALGMA
+233 TALGIT
-239 IQGTTTTLTWQ
+239 IQGTTTTLAWQ

-260 YSYEQDTWHGPKIVQ
+260 YSYSTDQWHGPKIVQ
-275 GTSTTFANL
+275 GTSTTFTNL

-298 DDLYSLKTTISKLVY
+298 EDLYSFKAAISKLVY

-334 SSPRSTLTF
+334 SSPKSTLTF
-343 SDFKK
+343 NDFKK

-354 GPAQIGSRHTIH
+354 GPAQKSSRHTVH

-381 TVPDGELASIRLGN
+381 TIPDGELASIRLGN
-395 WDNDNEAERIEF
+395 WNSKNQAERIEF

-426 LEAPGHNDAENPRFK
+426 LEAPGHEDEENPRFK
-441 LDMLINGKSI
+441 LDILINGKSI

-462 DVLDSVSK
+462 DVLDTITN

-485 AAVAQANGS
+485 AAQAHTT
-494 DVVWKE
+494 DDIVWKD

-505 VNLKNSFYH
+505 VNLKNPFYH
-514 GKKLTVRLTTH
+514 GKKLTARLTTH
-525 DCTFT
+525 DCTFSV
-530 QHCGYAYFTLGCSDG
+530 HCGYAYFTLGCSDG

-604 IYVVDCIFVQDSTCY
+604 TYVVDCIFVQDSTCY

-672 SKIYHIERYEWNIE
+672 SKIYHIERYEWNVE

-802 ESLPFH
+802 EFLPFY

-828 CDTTWIF
+828 CDTTWVF

-1025 ETPQL
+1025 DTPQL